1 MRKIKTE
8 IQEPLKEEVGYP
20 LRPQSFIEYI
30 GQEPI
35 KQNLAVSI
43 RAAKVRNTAL
53 DHFLLSGP
61 PGLGKTSLAGVIA
74 REMGV
79 KIKNISAPVIEKT
92 GDMAAILASL
102 EEKDILFIDEI
113 HRLPKQVEEM
123 LYSAMEDRRIDII
136 IGMGEQA
143 KAVSMQLP
151 PFTLIGATTR
161 EGLLSKPLL
170 DRFTN
175 HFRLSYYTL
184 EELADIAAMTAEK
197 LGTPFSKEAA
207 QKIGKAGRG
216 TPRIVNNLTKRVSDY
231 LLALGGELTMGLLR
245 DAFALIGIDAEG
257 LTEIDRRYLFLL
269 SDVFPDKPVGL
280 NTLSASL
287 GESEDTIR
295 DAIEPFLLRRGL
307 ILRTPGGR
315 ILNNKDKED
324 EEKE

>member
-43 RAAKVRNTAL
+43 RAAKVRNAAL

-184 EELADIAAMTAEK
+184 EELADIAAMTAER
-197 LGTPFSKEAA
+197 LGIPFSKEAA

-231 LLALGGELTMGLLR
+231 LLAQGGELTMGLLG
-245 DAFALIGIDAEG
+245 DAFALIGIDEEG